1 MQTFSRP
8 HNDVFLPVSPEEDD
22 RMSKDGEDWRR
33 RIDDAFLVMVIGPRT
48 FRKLVLFG
56 GVSLLMSLILFAIK
70 WFHGESAPGDV
81 P

>member
-1 MQTFSRP
+1 
-8 HNDVFLPVSPEEDD
+8 
-22 RMSKDGEDWRR
+22 MSKDGKDWMR

-56 GVSLLMSLILFAIK
+56 GVSLLMSLLLFAAK
-70 WFHGESAPGDV
+70 WFHGVYAPSDI

>member
-33 RIDDAFLVMVIGPRT
+33 RIDDAFLVMVTGPRT

-56 GVSLLMSLILFAIK
+56 GVSLLMLLILFAAE
-70 WFHGESAPGDV
+70 WFHGV
-81 P
+81 